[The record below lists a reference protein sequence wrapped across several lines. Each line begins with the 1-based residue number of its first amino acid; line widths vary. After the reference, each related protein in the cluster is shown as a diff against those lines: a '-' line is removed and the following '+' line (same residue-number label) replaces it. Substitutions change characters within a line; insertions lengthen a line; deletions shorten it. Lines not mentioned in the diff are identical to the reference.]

1 MGRLTTTVGENI
13 FIKKV
18 INESCESVCFN
29 EYDCRECPIQ
39 EAFEKLAHY
48 EDLEEQGKL
57 VLFPIYAYFIKDRKV
72 YEGWVQET
80 VHAVSRKPLYDIR
93 YDDKSLANYRGY
105 LGNTVFLT
113 KEEAEAKLKE
123 MRGAE

>member
-1 MGRLTTTVGENI
+1 MEKRLTVKGTTSQRDIDKLLELSNENQ
-13 FIKKV
+13 FGR
-18 INESCESVCFN
+18 NEA
-29 EYDCRECPIQ
+29 YY
-39 EAFEKLAHY
+39 KLQHY

-57 VLFPIYAYFIKDRKV
+57 MLFPYLAYFIKDGKV
-72 YEGWVQET
+72 QKGWVQET

-93 YDDKSLANYRGY
+93 YDDNSLASYRGY

-123 MRGAE
+123 MKGGGTDE